1 MTIILE
7 PLVERVKGTCKDS
20 LRGLF
25 YSRDNLTL
33 SAESLVGVKVDSGHL
48 KVFKLSGMMLLI
60 LNDGNC

>member
-1 MTIILE
+1 M
-7 PLVERVKGTCKDS
+7 ERVKGTCKDS

-33 SAESLVGVKVDSGHL
+33 SAESSVGVKVDFGHL